1 MHGAA
6 LDCFFR
12 LTSLPACLPACDY
25 LYRVLVCAR
34 AGCLVACVVRVVCG
48 VQQLK
53 EFADL
58 LDKIFILDPAKRT
71 SVTDCLKHPFI
82 KDLPA

>member
-1 MHGAA
+1 M
-6 LDCFFR
+6 F
-12 LTSLPACLPACDY
+12 
-25 LYRVLVCAR
+25 
-34 AGCLVACVVRVVCG
+34 GCVVACCVRVVCG
-48 VQQLK
+48 EQLK